1 MDCLKTRQSTFRTCY
16 EVWEKCN
23 KKAMA
28 NRLTPEQ
35 EAQLA
40 TLICKRNRIYQEVK
54 LLEEMKAT
62 Y

>member
-1 MDCLKTRQSTFRTCY
+1 
-16 EVWEKCN
+16 
-23 KKAMA
+23 MA